1 MKDLIYDNN
10 SFTKGFNHGYELL
23 ESNAKD
29 VYDFI
34 VSIKESTLYFDGVK
48 ATRQQFQKSLN
59 QNKDKEVLNKY
70 SKKGK
75 SSEKSSKDLER

>member
-34 VSIKESTLYFDGVK
+34 VSIKESTPYFDGVK

-70 SKKGK
+70 SKKVK
-75 SSEKSSKDLER
+75 ALKRAARI